1 MELDFKIGVK
11 ARDRFRLHSHRGD
24 NWTVGSDKNTKEESI
39 GKEGKKRE
47 EKSQRANHG
56 ENFAWELKKGK
67 RDQAGGREQVAPE
80 TGESQEGQ
88 LHRENSR
95 WPE

>member
-24 NWTVGSDKNTKEESI
+24 NWTVGSGKNTKEESI
-39 GKEGKKRE
+39 GKERK
-47 EKSQRANHG
+47 EKSQGANHG

-67 RDQAGGREQVAPE
+67 RDQVGGREQVAPE
-80 TGESQEGQ
+80 TGESQESQ
-88 LHRENSR
+88 LHGEKQ
-95 WPE
+95 